1 MLTEVNSSDTYS
13 SFSGPFPPETAYS
26 RFSNRYLRRFIYT
39 LLAPDAPSRVGMDT
53 RKGGVAGGLGAVST
67 HAGAARQPLFGR
79 TDLASG
85 SSNSNGDV
93 DLDFDDSDVA
103 SAQPR
108 RRSKKEIELD
118 EIR

>member
-1 MLTEVNSSDTYS
+1 
-13 SFSGPFPPETAYS
+13 
-26 RFSNRYLRRFIYT
+26 
-39 LLAPDAPSRVGMDT
+39 LA
-53 RKGGVAGGLGAVST
+53 AGSGAVSAQAE
-67 HAGAARQPLFGR
+67 AGAVRQPLFRR

-85 SSNSNGDV
+85 SSNSNGDI